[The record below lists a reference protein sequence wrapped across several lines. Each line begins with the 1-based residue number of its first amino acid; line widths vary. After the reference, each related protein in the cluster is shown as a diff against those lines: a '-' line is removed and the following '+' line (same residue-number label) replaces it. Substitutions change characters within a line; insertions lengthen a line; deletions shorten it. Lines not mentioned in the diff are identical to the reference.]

1 MLLEPPIAMVAAR
14 VSRRGLL
21 TYGVAALAL
30 GVVSRPAAG
39 QGAGPGNR
47 RFTVLYKGSKI
58 GEHTI
63 ANSSATGETR
73 VNTEIRLAVKAAFI
87 TVFSYNHK
95 SEEIWRDGR
104 LAALKSQTEEGSDRF
119 AVEGAAM
126 PQGFRIVGKDGPFIA
141 PVGALTSNSLW
152 LRSVLDQKSVI
163 DAQHGG
169 MTGVS
174 VTKLG
179 EEQIAVAGRQA
190 PATRYKFITP
200 YFAGSIW
207 YDNADHWVR
216 AEFER
221 DGVRIEYQLVT

>member
-1 MLLEPPIAMVAAR
+1 MFHKAPF
-14 VSRRGLL
+14 SRRALL
-21 TYGVAALAL
+21 ACG
-30 GVVSRPAAG
+30 AAG
-39 QGAGPGNR
+39 LVLSAVPRSAAAQGAGPGNR
-47 RFTVLYKGSKI
+47 RFTVLYKGGKI

-73 VNTEIRLAVKAAFI
+73 VNTEIRLVVKAAFI

-104 LAALKSQTEEGSDRF
+104 LVALKSDTEEGSDRF
-119 AVEGAAM
+119 RVEGASV
-126 PQGFRIVGKDGPFIA
+126 PEGFRIIGKGGPFVA

-152 LRSVLDQKSVI
+152 LRSVLDQKTVI

-179 EEQIAVAGRQA
+179 EEQVVVAGRQT
-190 PATRYKFITP
+190 PATRYKLITP
-200 YFAGSIW
+200 YLAGLIW

-216 AEFER
+216 GEFER
-221 DGVRIEYQLVT
+221 DGARIDYQLVT

>member
-1 MLLEPPIAMVAAR
+1 MSLEPPTLAAQI
-14 VSRRGLL
+14 SRRALL
-21 TYGVAALAL
+21 THSVAGLAL
-30 GVVSRPAAG
+30 SAIPRAVVAQA
-39 QGAGPGNR
+39 AGPGNR
-47 RFTVLYKGSKI
+47 RFTVLYKGGKI

-73 VNTEIRLAVKAAFI
+73 VNTEIRLVVKAAFI
-87 TVFSYNHK
+87 TVFSYNHR

-104 LAALKSQTEEGSDRF
+104 LAALKSDTEEGGDRF
-119 AVEGAAM
+119 RVEGAAV
-126 PQGFRIVGKDGPFIA
+126 PQGFRVVGKGGPFVA
-141 PVGALTSNSLW
+141 PGGALTSNSLW

-179 EEQIAVAGRQA
+179 EDQIAVAGRQT
-190 PATRYKFITP
+190 PATRYKLITP
-200 YFAGSIW
+200 YLAGSIW

-216 AEFER
+216 GEFER
-221 DGVRIEYQLVT
+221 DGARIEYQLT